1 MLTVLFFIIVGFYL
15 FGLLGRLFLNYW
27 IRKKQREF
35 AEGGG
40 GFSRTYMWGTGFGR
54 SSRPKPEGDVTVRQT
69 ASAQKKVNRNVG
81 DSPRRFCRWKPSR
94 KLPVAGYFGC

>member
-54 SSRPKPEGDVTVRQT
+54 RSRPKPEGDVTVRQT

-81 DSPRRFCRWKPSR
+81 DYVDYEEVKEE
-94 KLPVAGYFGC
+94 AN

>member
-35 AEGGG
+35 AEGNG
-40 GFSRTYMWGTGFGR
+40 GFSRTYTWGTGFGR
-54 SSRPKPEGDVTVRQT
+54 SNRPKPEGDVTVQQT
-69 ASAQKKVNRNVG
+69 ADARKKVNRNVG
-81 DSPRRFCRWKPSR
+81 DYVDYEEVKEEG
-94 KLPVAGYFGC
+94 K

>member
-40 GFSRTYMWGTGFGR
+40 GFSRTYTWGTGFGR
-54 SSRPKPEGDVTVRQT
+54 SSRPKPEGDVTCG
-69 ASAQKKVNRNVG
+69 KPL
-81 DSPRRFCRWKPSR
+81 PRRK
-94 KLPVAGYFGC
+94 K